1 MRKGVFVLFLVLLPF
16 VYSQSLDIPE
26 VTVYGEREIR
36 IGPIEKGPLPFEEEP
51 IFPYYSRKKASVS
64 EFVIRKGVEEEA
76 DRGMLVRTAAGT
88 VLEGYLVGF
97 LRRNYYPLE
106 LGIEGSYDF
115 DNEETSTL
123 NLLYFDIF
131 TRTSIEGIYLGV
143 DYLNSGESNRW
154 IPLFSI
160 RGISDIVRGS
170 ASFAYSD
177 SLFFSGDVGLYLP
190 PIDLELEIDNELRYI
205 LRVVY
210 ADYPL
215 RAGLSWFKKHIY
227 PELLYFLPSGMN
239 LYLKGTLIG
248 KNRIFEG
255 MEIGSRFERNFF
267 DPYYRVE
274 FGRGAECNL
283 AIFYR
288 FQTFSDSTSYVGLTG
303 SYRAFMMEA
312 GYSFESSDPYLK
324 IGSVLCS
331 GEVLTIDLYGILLGK
346 EDYLFSTDIGFR
358 IARRFKIGLLGS
370 LDKGR
375 KDGFDGA
382 GYLSFWF

>member
-36 IGPIEKGPLPFEEEP
+36 IGPIEKGPLSFEEEP

-64 EFVIRKGVEEEA
+64 EFMIRKGVEEEA

-177 SLFFSGDVGLYLP
+177 SLFFSGDVG
-190 PIDLELEIDNELRYI
+190 
-205 LRVVY
+205 
-210 ADYPL
+210 
-215 RAGLSWFKKHIY
+215 
-227 PELLYFLPSGMN
+227 
-239 LYLKGTLIG
+239 
-248 KNRIFEG
+248 
-255 MEIGSRFERNFF
+255 
-267 DPYYRVE
+267 
-274 FGRGAECNL
+274 
-283 AIFYR
+283 
-288 FQTFSDSTSYVGLTG
+288 
-303 SYRAFMMEA
+303 
-312 GYSFESSDPYLK
+312 
-324 IGSVLCS
+324 
-331 GEVLTIDLYGILLGK
+331 
-346 EDYLFSTDIGFR
+346 
-358 IARRFKIGLLGS
+358 
-370 LDKGR
+370 
-375 KDGFDGA
+375 
-382 GYLSFWF
+382 